1 MNNNRRGSGGGDV
14 GVDVDV
20 MVAKTEK
27 RRTHSRRR
35 RRAESVH
42 EDDGRSYRIPAVAL
56 YCQYDARGV
65 RSNRRFS
72 VAAAFAAK
80 VKFSSA

>member
-1 MNNNRRGSGGGDV
+1 MNNDRCGSGGGDV
-14 GVDVDV
+14 NVNVDVI
-20 MVAKTEK
+20 VAKTEK
-27 RRTHSRRR
+27 RRTHSCR
-35 RRAESVH
+35 RRAESVY

-72 VAAAFAAK
+72 VAVAFAAK

>member
-1 MNNNRRGSGGGDV
+1 MNNNRLGSGGGDV
-14 GVDVDV
+14 NVDVDV

-27 RRTHSRRR
+27 RRTQSRR

-72 VAAAFAAK
+72 VAVAFAAK